1 MLGGHAHEAPQA
13 VPERRSNAK
22 LSASAAHE
30 INNPL
35 SSILNLLHLVEPE
48 IVSEKGRH
56 YLRLVHEELCRI
68 SQIAHQ
74 SLDSKKPLL
83 VVERINVGE
92 LLDSLVELYKQR
104 FDSSGIAMQTHCS
117 PNISLRTHTTQLRQV
132 ITNLLL
138 NAADAMPAGGAI
150 QVRVADGHEWRGEE
164 RSGIR
169 VTIAD
174 NGVGIAP
181 TMFPQIFRHQVTTK
195 PGGHGIGLSVVQEF
209 VEESKGRLRVRSS
222 TQSGCHGTVFSLFV
236 PSA

>member
-1 MLGGHAHEAPQA
+1 MLGGDTHEAPQPL
-13 VPERRSNAK
+13 PERRSTAK

-104 FDSSGIAMQTHCS
+104 FDSSGIAIQTHCS

-150 QVRVADGHEWRGEE
+150 QVRVAGGHEWRGQE

-169 VTIAD
+169 VTVAD
-174 NGVGIAP
+174 NGLGIAP
-181 TMFPQIFRHQVTTK
+181 NMFPQIFRHQVTTK

>member
-1 MLGGHAHEAPQA
+1 MLGGNADEALQP
-13 VPERRSNAK
+13 VPERRNNAR

-56 YLRLVHEELCRI
+56 YLRLVHEELCRV

-74 SLDSKKPLL
+74 SLDSKKPVL

-92 LLDSLVELYKQR
+92 LLDTLAELYKQR
-104 FDSSGIAMQTHCS
+104 FDSSGIAIQTHCS
-117 PNISLRTHTTQLRQV
+117 PNIFLRTHGTQLRQV

-138 NAADAMPAGGAI
+138 NAVDAMPAGGAI
-150 QVRVADGHEWRGEE
+150 QVRVAGGHEWGGEE

-181 TMFPQIFRHQVTTK
+181 DMFPHIFHHQFTTK
-195 PGGHGIGLSVVQEF
+195 PGGHGIGLSVVKEF
-209 VEESKGRLRVRSS
+209 VERNKGLLRVRSS
-222 TQSGCHGTVFSLFV
+222 GHGTVFSLFV